1 MPITDDSASRALQLV
16 EEFQQAAQRNTQLQG
31 EVLETIH
38 VLNSHL
44 NRLLEKE
51 GATHWKLQGKGV
63 LPGRI
68 VVGGSADRAPAPQ
81 QDGLDCKDRDEI
93 KILSFVSPPRTFDEL
108 GIVLQ
113 TGGATPKQQGLAVP
127 RAVDPVKSASTGGK
141 ILGNI
146 RLAAILPN
154 SYIHTDNQLRLGDEL
169 LTVNSQLIQDCSL
182 DQARALLDSALQ
194 TGSNLCISVLRKTKR
209 RAPPPPRKPKNAAAP
224 VPLGASKS
232 PLSTS
237 LSASSSAST
246 STSTLT
252 PETSNGQAEAMR
264 GPAEMNKSKSPLMN
278 SAGSTATLPNL
289 GSRGG
294 QMMKEGSREIRR
306 SKSGSVKRR
315 APPPPRKEAKDH
327 QMEEEVP
334 ATKQVRTSET
344 PNPVTVA
351 RSDSILSKMLPDL
364 KKRKREVVKIHLVK
378 DKGSLGIQIAGGKG
392 SRKGDIGIFVAGIDE
407 GSPANRDGR
416 LQKGDEILLINGTGL
431 LNVTH
436 KDVVDI
442 LQASGSIVQLVIA
455 RKRKRRHQYQGGGVI
470 FPSDASDSSSLSSQP
485 STPHGSPR
493 LGTRRFHSKE
503 NLMPTT
509 LPTARPPTARIS
521 PLDVGVHCNDRMGNG
536 SLGSG
541 QARFSKQEEGSLTYD
556 ESVWKRFSSPQS
568 APTTPRQLIQQKTAT
583 CEPLPGRGSPIP
595 GRGSPIPSV
604 VQQISLIKGGY
615 GKGLGFSIVGGE
627 DSPKGRMGIFIKTIF
642 TSGAAA
648 ADGRLREG
656 DEIMSVNGETLNG
669 MTHKQAINK
678 FKQVKKG
685 VVTLTVRSR
694 FSPRPSPA
702 ISPITS
708 PIVPPRRKKS
718 RERAYETV
726 AEEGAVSHQRDP
738 DRDGEGSTP
747 RRGGDRG
754 RLNVT
759 VVLNKAPGISLGL
772 GVVSLP
778 SPDCHDERRIYIQ
791 HLATNSPADMN
802 GRLCIGAQI
811 LAVNGQSL
819 KNISLQE
826 AQKILGNLQP
836 GPVTLRIARY
846 SNALLT
852 KLDCE
857 AEMKY
862 LRSKQLSNCSDVEPC
877 YEKVADC
884 HDNEEDEEEKEGIG
898 SPSAM
903 SCGST
908 ASSKDFSLPGYQ
920 RINSDK
926 RKANQRSE
934 VVVDSSVPIT
944 EAEVERIVTPIS
956 SQDVYSTPVNKHSSP
971 QGGNATLGNSN
982 IENGHRG
989 SGHSEEDEEMN
1000 NGKNPVMRT
1009 GKTEHKRLGRVG
1021 SELAAE
1027 FEAFVSA
1034 QTLDNDSLP
1043 WVQSQK
1049 VASELLSLQ
1058 EHFSQE
1064 ELAELKNLADG
1075 RRLEVLTITRQFGE
1089 KLGMGLNIQHTQEEN
1104 SLTQTVQIKSVL
1116 ACGVAERATGGS
1128 RGMVVGDEILAVT
1141 NQILKNRPYLD
1152 TVQILSNLPLKV
1164 KVIVARPE
1172 EDSEDDE
1179 SMVQDSPESE
1189 SNSSGRSS
1197 CSDTRWGE
1205 EDIWKRIESTRVED
1219 VLGFVNPKSNHN
1231 QLNEKNNHT
1240 WDNKSEDIWQKVEGR
1255 HNGSATTKKE
1265 NIRVNYVS
1273 DVKSLPAGTH
1283 LTPSYKKHK
1292 QHLRFHNRSPSP
1304 RTPAMGDDTLSRDSS
1319 PTVSFSMDLTDENE
1333 EDLED
1338 LLMLET
1344 EPLSDQDEG
1353 DSGHQKSIY
1362 LSPQESPTNSS
1373 NLKYMKSL
1381 KVDLDDSL
1389 YQTPSE
1395 HFGSK
1400 DTMDDCLENND
1411 PPVTDIDDLLGSDDG
1426 YMETE
1431 ECDMAVKP
1439 EVTPRSETLPVKVT
1453 TSAERKSHRGF
1464 LFNEAEGIV
1473 KSSPVISSSKQRAET
1488 IISKTTAQEVSSS
1501 PPPLSSSS
1509 PRSSPTDS
1517 LSSQSSQDGSRSDS
1531 SKSDDVVKRDKKILS
1546 SVSRRFRSSRVDK
1559 DVFKQRRNM
1568 FEAASKDATPLS
1580 SVAPKPK
1587 PLAKPHTFSKFGATP
1602 SSINKAN
1609 ASLGQTKSN
1618 KSLAANIAI
1627 ATPAPIKPGDT
1638 KSSKKTTMQ
1647 TKDESPKPQSPQ
1659 ARQDQEVFGAD
1670 IRAMSSVASSM
1681 EHLNETKSITDQ
1693 SSNPLASAVDDIF
1706 ASAMD
1711 DVLQDTS
1718 SDALFMSSG
1727 ASHADFTLDSRVD
1740 VPVMRPPTGFRDDSS
1755 IEPSQSHLEDFDSDD
1770 EDEVHEDIKATSGL
1784 EEELSGS
1791 SGDMSK
1797 RDTSD
1802 CQPNWDHR
1810 KGTVIKVKSPVVARS
1825 KTSSPK
1831 SGAKKLIKADALH
1844 FSSDSSDDE
1853 EEEVVDVN
1861 PEIKWHVLPSSSEK
1875 DNPSNLLTDESSKD
1889 FRGNEDQTESV
1900 TSDETPMSPR
1910 MPPDGDEFPEQIKV
1924 CPSSS
1929 PKISSS
1935 PAPIERNDQQDILI
1949 ESKEITSDSLQG
1961 KGSSTISD
1969 SISAKPTLPK
1979 KPSLSKLNISLKTPA
1994 LSAAPTAKMS
2004 LASLSSQ
2011 SQGKTQTSPFK
2022 DIKLKSPPKVG
2033 SDDVF
2038 TSPRTSPKLG
2048 SLNRWGSRDRSD
2060 GDDDIVA
2067 KRGALFGEVIKRRT
2081 SSSSSCSTSPPPTPV
2096 RTLSPTR
2103 SPRKI
2108 SELSPPLS
2116 SSKVGAILK
2125 DSGKI
2130 TERESKN
2137 LLSSSSHVDVRTKER
2152 PKYANTDSFNDCS
2165 DNDQENSESSIQ
2177 ETPTKSLSSESKESE
2192 AEVRVSKEECTQ
2204 SSPIADSTVGKVRG
2218 SMSPKKELSP
2228 LVKADGALSSR
2239 SAAPPLKPSPSSAK
2253 PSILDSLNSVT
2264 SSNQKFKGLSV
2275 PKKLSVNTSSVGSSS
2290 TSGPSKIGVPLL
2302 SSSIKAKP
2310 LMLTTKS
2317 AAGNA
2322 SVPGSVFKSKLTAKK
2337 FTWESEK
2344 DQGTTTGETRNL
2356 GSFSTNLNK
2365 SGSDEKSVKNT
2376 LPRATQL
2383 NSSGQTGV
2391 PTSLSRLRQ
2400 DIRSAAAKKELNEAK
2415 GGSSL
2420 TSSDINSNVKE
2431 EDCKPKVPSK
2441 PVVARRNV
2449 ADALTTMSSRRV
2461 SFEGDDGIQ
2470 LDSTTDIHSK
2480 IPTSKTPSK
2489 DETVEELCASERT
2502 ESVDVPPPLPTSS
2515 PPKSES
2521 TSENS
2526 KPEIKPLTISTPRSD
2541 TQSVKVTPSIP
2552 TSPKPPLPSS
2562 KPLAASRSPRAGI
2575 SKKVT
2580 PIIVSDADDDADDDD
2595 DDEEEETL
2603 DMADEDK
2610 QRGPPALP
2618 KLPPPSP
2625 SRVKSPVYD
2634 VSADLLSSLDPEE
2647 GVLEIRIDRIPG
2659 EPLGIEICGGSDT
2672 PEGCIYVS
2680 SVTPNSATQRIG
2692 RVRPGDQLLD
2702 VSGNCMVG
2710 ITHSKAMDVLHQVE
2724 KSTVHLVVARKKPEM
2739 GSSYADSDEEEDYVE
2754 NLAVELVNAGFGSDG
2769 EPMGVSSDI
2778 ECSDSGPTSP
2788 DGRLLSPI
2796 GSSDE
2801 LDGATFS
2808 RTKQSTPQKDGLQLL
2823 MSENNNSN
2831 KKKKR
2836 LVSLQPGLL
2845 SPPLRSP
2852 TYSEDSGDGD
2862 SFRFKP
2868 HFNPRSNRT
2877 HFKDDTKASL
2887 QQRGLL
2893 ERSFSESSNSTI
2905 LLSTGELE
2913 KLIEEANQS
2922 LDEADDSDIAVIVL
2936 HKDDEN
2942 QGLGL
2947 TVAGGIDQEV
2957 QEVTVHKVIPGG
2969 LADRDGR
2976 IQRGDRLISVNGRVL
2991 KDVSHNQALGQL
3003 KTKRRDVVLVVARPL
3018 ELEETEE
3025 EGETDDIE
3033 MAKGPAGL
3041 GFSVEGGRGSPKGDQ
3056 PITVK
3061 KIFTGGVADRS
3072 GLLHVGDEIVEVNGR
3087 RLSNLTHFEAWTFLK
3102 AVPSGMVKLK
3112 IKKPSKKGDEK
3123 DKAKENVL
3131 SEEVLKSLE

>member
-1 MPITDDSASRALQLV
+1 MPITDDSASRALELV
-16 EEFQQAAQRNTQLQG
+16 EDFKQAAQCNSQLQD

-44 NRLLEKE
+44 NRLLEKQ
-51 GATHWKLQGKGV
+51 GATRWKLRGRGV

-68 VVGGSADRAPAPQ
+68 TGGGGLATDGALQ
-81 QDGLDCKDRDEI
+81 QDGSNDKDRDEI
-93 KILSFVSPPRTFDEL
+93 KILSLVSPPQTFEEL

-113 TGGATPKQQGLAVP
+113 VGGATLKHGQPELLAS
-127 RAVDPVKSASTGGK
+127 DPVKPHSNSGQ

-154 SYIHTDNQLRLGDEL
+154 LYIHSDNQLRVGDEL
-169 LTVNSQLIQDCSL
+169 LTVNTQLIQKCSV
-182 DQARALLDSALQ
+182 DQARALLDSALR

-209 RAPPPPRKPKNAAAP
+209 RAPPPPRKPKNVGAP
-224 VPLGASKS
+224 SLSGASPS

-237 LSASSSAST
+237 LSSSSSAST
-246 STSTLT
+246 STSTLMPDT
-252 PETSNGQAEAMR
+252 ANGRADTMR
-264 GPAEMNKSKSPLMN
+264 GPADSNRNKSSMMN

-289 GSRGG
+289 GSRARGG
-294 QMMKEGSREIRR
+294 QLVKEGSREIRR

-315 APPPPRKEAKDH
+315 APPPPRKETRDQH
-327 QMEEEVP
+327 TEEEVP
-334 ATKQVRTSET
+334 ATKHVRTSET
-344 PNPVTVA
+344 PNPITVA

-407 GSPANRDGR
+407 GSPADRDGR

-436 KDVVDI
+436 TIVVDI

-455 RKRKRRHQYQGGGVI
+455 RKRKRRHQYQPGGGVY
-470 FPSDASDSSSLSSQP
+470 PSDASDSSSLSSQP

-503 NLMPTT
+503 NLMPTRSP
-509 LPTARPPTARIS
+509 LPTSTGTPLARIS
-521 PLDVGVHCNDRMGNG
+521 PLDAGFHSNEKMGNG

-556 ESVWKRFSSPQS
+556 ESIWKRFSSPQS
-568 APTTPRQLIQQKTAT
+568 TPTSPRQLVQSKTAP
-583 CEPLPGRGSPIP
+583 CEPLP

-656 DEIMSVNGETLNG
+656 DEIMSVNGESLNG
-669 MTHKQAINK
+669 MTHKQAINR

-718 RERAYETV
+718 RERAYEVV
-726 AEEGAVSHQRDP
+726 AEESLGGHHRVTEG
-738 DRDGEGSTP
+738 DGEYDGSTP
-747 RRGGDRG
+747 RRGGERG

-778 SPDCHDERRIYIQ
+778 TPDCNNERRIYIQ
-791 HLATNSPADMN
+791 HLATDSPADMN

-819 KNISLQE
+819 KNIGLQE

-836 GPVTLRIARY
+836 GPVTLKIARY
-846 SNALLT
+846 SNAMLT

-862 LRSKQLSNCSDVEPC
+862 LRSKQLSSSADQEPC

-884 HDNEEDEEEKEGIG
+884 QDDEEDDEEETEGVG
-898 SPSAM
+898 SMSPSAM

-908 ASSKDFSLPGYQ
+908 ASSKDFSLPEYQ
-920 RINSDK
+920 KSNSDK
-926 RKANQRSE
+926 RKGSKRLE
-934 VVVDSSVPIT
+934 VSIDQTTPIT
-944 EAEVERIVTPIS
+944 EAEVERTISPTS
-956 SQDVYSTPVNKHSSP
+956 SQDVYSTPCTKHSST
-971 QGGNATLGNSN
+971 QGGKATLENGHKV
-982 IENGHRG
+982 NGHRG

-1000 NGKNPVMRT
+1000 GTTDSKNPVMRVAR
-1009 GKTEHKRLGRVG
+1009 TEHKRLGRVG

-1034 QTLDNDSLP
+1034 QTLENDSLP
-1043 WVQSQK
+1043 WVESQK

-1075 RRLEVLTITRQFGE
+1075 RRLEVLTINRQFGE

-1104 SLTQTVQIKSVL
+1104 SLTQTVQIKSVQVG
-1116 ACGVAERATGGS
+1116 GVAERATGGS
-1128 RGMVVGDEILAVT
+1128 SGMVVGDEILAVT

-1164 KVIVARPE
+1164 KVVVARPE
-1172 EDSEDDE
+1172 EYSEDDE
-1179 SMVQDSPESE
+1179 SMAQDSPEYE

-1197 CSDTRWGE
+1197 CGDTRWGE
-1205 EDIWKRIESTRVED
+1205 EDIWKRIENTQMDD
-1219 VLGFVNPKSNHN
+1219 VLGVYVNPKSI
-1231 QLNEKNNHT
+1231 QINEKNSHT
-1240 WDNKSEDIWQKVEGR
+1240 WDNKSEDIWQKVEGKK
-1255 HNGSATTKKE
+1255 NGSAIIKKE
-1265 NIRVNYVS
+1265 NIRVNFVS
-1273 DVKSLPAGTH
+1273 DVKSLPAGTR

-1292 QHLRFHNRSPSP
+1292 QHLRFGSRSPSP
-1304 RTPAMGDDTLSRDSS
+1304 RTPAMGEDTLSRDSS

-1362 LSPQESPTNSS
+1362 LTPHESPTNTS

-1400 DTMDDCLENND
+1400 DTMDDCLETND

-1431 ECDMAVKP
+1431 ESDMTVKP
-1439 EVTPRSETLPVKVT
+1439 DVSPSSEPLQVKAT
-1453 TSAERKSHRGF
+1453 TSPQLKSNRDF
-1464 LFNEAEGIV
+1464 LRNDARGIV
-1473 KSSPVISSSKQRAET
+1473 KSSPVISSSKHKAGM
-1488 IISKTTAQEVSSS
+1488 IISKVKTPEMSTS
-1501 PPPLSSSS
+1501 PPPVSTPS

-1517 LSSQSSQDGSRSDS
+1517 MSSQSSQESSKSDS
-1531 SKSDDVVKRDKKILS
+1531 SKSYDVVKRDKKVLS
-1546 SVSRRFRSSRVDK
+1546 SVTRRFRSSRVDK

-1568 FEAASKDATPLS
+1568 FEAASKDETPLS
-1580 SVAPKPK
+1580 SASPKPK
-1587 PLAKPHTFSKFGATP
+1587 PLAKPQIFSKVGTTP
-1602 SSINKAN
+1602 ASIDKGNK
-1609 ASLGQTKSN
+1609 SIGQTKSN
-1618 KSLAANIAI
+1618 KSSFASIAI
-1627 ATPAPIKPGDT
+1627 PTSPKPGDT
-1638 KSSKKTTMQ
+1638 KSSKQESMQ
-1647 TKDESPKPQSPQ
+1647 NIDELPKPQSPT
-1659 ARQDQEVFGAD
+1659 ARQDQEIFGAD

-1681 EHLNETKSITDQ
+1681 EHLNETKSITDE
-1693 SSNPLASAVDDIF
+1693 SSNPLVSAVDDIF

-1711 DVLQDTS
+1711 DALHDS
-1718 SDALFMSSG
+1718 SSEGLFMSSE
-1727 ASHADFTLDSRVD
+1727 ASHADFTLDSRAD
-1740 VPVMRPPTGFRDDSS
+1740 MPVMRPPTGFRDDSS
-1755 IEPSQSHLEDFDSDD
+1755 IEPSQTHLEDLDFDD
-1770 EDEVHEDIKATSGL
+1770 EDKVHEDNKTRSEL

-1791 SGDMSK
+1791 SGDMGK
-1797 RDTSD
+1797 RDISD

-1810 KGTVIKVKSPVVARS
+1810 KGTVIKVVSPIVARS
-1825 KTSSPK
+1825 KSSSPQ
-1831 SGAKKLIKADALH
+1831 SGPKKIIKADALH
-1844 FSSDSSDDE
+1844 FSSDSSDEEEMDE
-1853 EEEVVDVN
+1853 EN
-1861 PEIKWHVLPSSSEK
+1861 PEVQWHVLPSSSEATSAERTLQAQGSSGSDK
-1875 DNPSNLLTDESSKD
+1875 GESPRG
-1889 FRGNEDQTESV
+1889 FRGNEEQAESV
-1900 TSDETPMSPR
+1900 TSDETPLSPR
-1910 MPPDGDEFPEQIKV
+1910 LPPDGDEFPEQVQV

-1929 PKISSS
+1929 PSIHAGT
-1935 PAPIERNDQQDILI
+1935 APKETDDQAEMLLRGIT
-1949 ESKEITSDSLQG
+1949 TSDSMPG
-1961 KGSSTISD
+1961 KNTSNFSGTV
-1969 SISAKPTLPK
+1969 SAKPSLPK
-1979 KPSLSKLNISLKTPA
+1979 KPSLSKLNTSLKT
-1994 LSAAPTAKMS
+1994 SAVSTAPTAKMS

-2011 SQGKTQTSPFK
+2011 SQGKVQTPTFK
-2022 DIKLKSPPKVG
+2022 DIKLKSPPKIG
-2033 SDDVF
+2033 NDDVF

-2048 SLNRWGSRDRSD
+2048 SLNRWGSREKSD

-2096 RTLSPTR
+2096 RTLSPTHSPTH
-2103 SPRKI
+2103 SPRKMAEPSPSSLKSSKI
-2108 SELSPPLS
+2108 STISNVSDNNLPVLPSSSPP
-2116 SSKVGAILK
+2116 VNI
-2125 DSGKI
+2125 
-2130 TERESKN
+2130 
-2137 LLSSSSHVDVRTKER
+2137 RTKER
-2152 PKYANTDSFNDCS
+2152 PRYANTDSFNDGS
-2165 DNDQENSESSIQ
+2165 DNDQESSESSLQ
-2177 ETPTKSLSSESKESE
+2177 ETHSKSAVLLSESKESV
-2192 AEVRVSKEECTQ
+2192 ADVSALTEERIQ
-2204 SSPIADSTVGKVRG
+2204 SSPVADSTVGKVSG
-2218 SMSPKKELSP
+2218 SLSPKKVQSLMAR
-2228 LVKADGALSSR
+2228 ADGTLSSR
-2239 SAAPPLKPSPSSAK
+2239 SAAPPLKPSPASLK
-2253 PSILDSLNSVT
+2253 PSILDSLNTVS
-2264 SSNQKFKGLSV
+2264 SSNQIFKGLSV
-2275 PKKLSVNTSSVGSSS
+2275 PKKLSSTTSPVGSSS
-2290 TSGPSKIGVPLL
+2290 QSGPSKIGVPLL
-2302 SSSIKAKP
+2302 SSSKAKP
-2310 LMLTTKS
+2310 LILPMKG
-2317 AAGNA
+2317 AAGSASLPGNA
-2322 SVPGSVFKSKLTAKK
+2322 FKSKLTAKK
-2337 FTWESEK
+2337 FTWETEK
-2344 DQGTTTGETRNL
+2344 DRANTTSET
-2356 GSFSTNLNK
+2356 
-2365 SGSDEKSVKNT
+2365 E
-2376 LPRATQL
+2376 PQL
-2383 NSSGQTGV
+2383 NSSGRAAIS
-2391 PTSLSRLRQ
+2391 TSLSRLRQ
-2400 DIRSAAAKKELNEAK
+2400 DIKSAAATKETNELK
-2415 GGSSL
+2415 GETSL
-2420 TSSDINSNVKE
+2420 TSSPDINSNVKE
-2431 EDCKPKVPSK
+2431 EHSRPKVPSK
-2441 PVVARRNV
+2441 PVLARRNLSNTL
-2449 ADALTTMSSRRV
+2449 ASKSSKRV
-2461 SFEGDDGIQ
+2461 SFEGDDEVQ
-2470 LDSTTDIHSK
+2470 RDLTNEIHSK
-2480 IPTSKTPSK
+2480 ALNGAQSKVSLK
-2489 DETVEELCASERT
+2489 DDTVEDVSLAERT
-2502 ESVDVPPPLPTSS
+2502 VSNDAPPPLPLSS

-2521 TSENS
+2521 AFENTNHT
-2526 KPEIKPLTISTPRSD
+2526 KPKTLPLTLPTSGSNTLTGKTNP
-2541 TQSVKVTPSIP
+2541 PIP
-2552 TSPKPPLPSS
+2552 TSRKPPLPSS
-2562 KPLAASRSPRAGI
+2562 KPPTASRSPRTGI
-2575 SKKVT
+2575 SKTVT
-2580 PIIVSDADDDADDDD
+2580 PTIVSDADDDADDDD
-2595 DDEEEETL
+2595 DDEEETTL
-2603 DMADEDK
+2603 DIIDEEQ
-2610 QRGPPALP
+2610 QRSPPTLP
-2618 KLPPPSP
+2618 KMPPPSP
-2625 SRVKSPVYD
+2625 SRLKSPVYD

-2680 SVTPNSATQRIG
+2680 GVAPSSATQRIG

-2710 ITHSKAMDVLHQVE
+2710 ITHSKAMDVLRQVE

-2739 GSSYADSDEEEDYVE
+2739 GSSYADSEEEEDYVE
-2754 NLAVELVNAGFGSDG
+2754 NLAVELANADFGSDG
-2769 EPMGVSSDI
+2769 EPMGASSDI
-2778 ECSDSGPTSP
+2778 ECSDLGPTSP

-2801 LDGATFS
+2801 LDGAVFS
-2808 RTKQSTPQKDGLQLL
+2808 RVKQSTPQRDGLQLL

-2836 LVSLQPGLL
+2836 LVSLQPGLR
-2845 SPPLRSP
+2845 SPSLRSP
-2852 TYSEDSGDGD
+2852 TFSEDSGEGD

-2877 HFKDDTKASL
+2877 HLKADDSKSSL

-2936 HKDDEN
+2936 HKDDDN

-2957 QEVTVHKVIPGG
+2957 KEVTVHKVIPHG

-2991 KDVSHNQALGQL
+2991 KDVSHNQALGLL
-3003 KTKRRDVVLVVARPL
+3003 KTKRKDVVLVVARPL

-3025 EGETDDIE
+3025 EGETEDVE

-3056 PITVK
+3056 PITIK
-3061 KIFTGGVADRS
+3061 KIFIGGVADRS

-3123 DKAKENVL
+3123 DEGKDGVL
-3131 SEEVLKSLE
+3131 SEEVSASLE